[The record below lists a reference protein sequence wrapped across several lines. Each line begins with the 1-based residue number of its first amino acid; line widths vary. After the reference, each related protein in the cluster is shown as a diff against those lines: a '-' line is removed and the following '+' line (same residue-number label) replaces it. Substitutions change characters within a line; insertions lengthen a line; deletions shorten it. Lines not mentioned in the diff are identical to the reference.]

1 MRIEQVLADSFGPFS
16 EAELAFAPGFTIV
29 HGLNESGK
37 TTWHAALYAAV
48 CGMRRSRGRPAKE
61 DEDFAALH
69 RPWDRQGWRVRAV
82 IRLEDGR
89 RIELHQDLEGRVDC
103 WARDLVL
110 GRDVSNEIM
119 NGTPDASRWLGLD
132 RRSFLA
138 TACIQQADLLGI
150 LTNPSLLQE
159 HLQRAAATAGETEAT
174 AAAAISRI
182 EEFKREHVGADMV
195 HSRKPLRVA
204 KSSVE
209 TAERALR
216 DATAAHAQFSGL
228 SAQADRARKRA
239 EESERELALL
249 RAAVEE
255 REAEQLRKRL
265 ARASELAARD
275 PDGPP
280 AGPAENE
287 GLAVE
292 VAAALQGWEGRPSP
306 VELSGSTSA
315 ELRRE
320 LEGLPAMPSGD
331 LEPAPEVVKAHED
344 YRRAVQAIDLL
355 GAAPLA
361 PAIPATGGLGE
372 QALLEMARDLELEEP
387 PPDPS
392 LEAQAREARAALGSP
407 PTRSRRLAPLIGAAV
422 SLIGGGILAASHL
435 VVAGITAVGVTAL
448 LVAWVAVSAGRGNRA
463 QLVATKRVQTAEA
476 ALGARQFHVDQVR
489 SCRRLAQERARSAGI
504 PADPAVLRGL
514 SDDLAS
520 ASKAQEHL
528 AGWRSKDT
536 TLRAEL
542 ASAAED
548 LGAALRS
555 RDAQIGDDLERD
567 VKAYLDACR
576 GRAGAARAAQRRP
589 SLESALR
596 TRAQLEDAAGEADRK
611 RAKAA
616 TRLHDLAGKI
626 GADAANEEAVAEAL
640 TAWQVSHAEEL
651 QGAQVALSE
660 WAELETILDGRSLAD
675 LESLVQA
682 RTERAQNSATGLDPV
697 DVDVAAQI
705 VEGDGG
711 IQLETARKRAAD
723 DRTEADTLAGS
734 VETESARLRS
744 VPEVEETLGA
754 ARRELERVVRL
765 DQTLADTLTLLR
777 NAQDQAHRDIA
788 PVLAAT
794 VQGWLPELTA
804 GRYVE
809 VTVDPASLD
818 VLVQTQD
825 GRRRRARHL
834 SQGTREQ
841 VYLLLR
847 VALAEHL
854 AKPGEVIPLVLDDV
868 TVQCDAPRTASLLG
882 ILHQVSRERQVILF
896 TQEDDVLRW
905 AEAHLDPLADRLIRL
920 KLETT
925 AS

>member
-1 MRIEQVLADSFGPFS
+1 MRIEQILADSFGPFS
-16 EAELAFAPGFTIV
+16 EAELVLAPGFTIV

-37 TTWHAALYAAV
+37 TTWHAALYAAL
-48 CGMRRSRGRPAKE
+48 CGLRRARGRPAKE

-69 RPWDRQGWRVRAV
+69 RPWDRQGWKVRAV

-89 RIELHQDLEGRVDC
+89 RIELHQDLGGRVDC
-103 WARDLVL
+103 SARDLVL

-150 LTNPSLLQE
+150 LTNPLLLQE

-182 EEFKREHVGADMV
+182 EEFKREHVGADMM
-195 HSRKPLRVA
+195 HSRKPLRTA
-204 KSSVE
+204 KSRAE

-228 SAQADRARKRA
+228 AARADRARKRA
-239 EESERELALL
+239 HESERELALL
-249 RAAVEE
+249 KAAVEE
-255 REAEQLRKRL
+255 REAEGLRERL
-265 ARASELAARD
+265 ARARELAARY
-275 PDGPP
+275 PEGPP

-320 LEGLPAMPSGD
+320 LGGLPAMPSGD
-331 LEPAPEVVKAHED
+331 LEPDPQVVAAHKS
-344 YRRAVQAIDLL
+344 YQRAAQAIDLL
-355 GAAPLA
+355 GAAPLVR
-361 PAIPATGGLGE
+361 AIPATGGLGE

-407 PTRSRRLAPLIGAAV
+407 PTGSRRLAPLIGAAV
-422 SLIGGGILAASHL
+422 ALIGGGILAAAHL
-435 VVAGITAVGVTAL
+435 VVAGITAIGVAAL
-448 LVAWVAVSAGRGNRA
+448 LIAWVVVSAGRGNRA
-463 QLVATKRVQTAEA
+463 QLVAIKRLQTAEA
-476 ALGARQFHVDQVR
+476 ALGAQRFHVDQVR
-489 SCRRLAQERARSAGI
+489 SRRRLAQERARSAGI
-504 PADPAVLRGL
+504 PSDPAVLRRL
-514 SDDLAS
+514 SDELTS

-528 AGWRSKDT
+528 TEWLSKDT
-536 TLRAEL
+536 RLRSEL

-548 LGAALRS
+548 LGVALRS
-555 RDAQIGDDLERD
+555 RDAQLGDDLERD
-567 VKAYLDACR
+567 VEAYLGACR
-576 GRAGAARAAQRRP
+576 DRARAARAAQRRP
-589 SLESALR
+589 ALESALR

-611 RAKAA
+611 RAEAA
-616 TRLHDLAGKI
+616 TRLHDLADRI
-626 GADAANEEAVAEAL
+626 GANPLNDEVAAEAL
-640 TAWQVSHAEEL
+640 RTWQASHTKELRQAE
-651 QGAQVALSE
+651 VALQE
-660 WAELETILDGRSLAD
+660 WTELENLLDGRSLAD

-682 RTERAQNSATGLDPV
+682 RTERAQNSATGLDPA
-697 DVDVAAQI
+697 DIAAQM
-705 VEGDGG
+705 VEGEGD
-711 IQLETARKRAAD
+711 IQLETARKRATD

-734 VETESARLRS
+734 AKTESARLPS
-744 VPEVEETLGA
+744 VPEAEETLGA

-765 DQTLADTLTLLR
+765 DQTLANTLTLLR

-788 PVLAAT
+788 PVLAST
-794 VQGWLPELTA
+794 VQGWLPQLTA
-804 GRYVE
+804 GRYME

-841 VYLLLR
+841 IYLLLR

-854 AKPGEVIPLVLDDV
+854 AKPGEVIPLILDDV
-868 TVQCDAPRTASLLG
+868 TVQCDAPRTARLLE
-882 ILHQVSRERQVILF
+882 ILHRVSRERQVILF

-905 AEAHLDPLADRLIRL
+905 AEAHLDPLTDRLIRL

-925 AS
+925 ST